1 MNYIKVKLLQI
12 VHKYK
17 YIYLYMVCFIVF
29 YIETFPILRLYT
41 VMYVVYIMIYFFEI
55 YMHEDRK
62 GFYIKDNKTYH
73 IFQIIFRT
81 LQKQRIIKM

>member
-1 MNYIKVKLLQI
+1 
-12 VHKYK
+12 
-17 YIYLYMVCFIVF
+17 MVCFIVF

-41 VMYVVYIMIYFFEI
+41 VMYVVYFMKYFFEI

-73 IFQIIFRT
+73 TKHITIKKNIFIYLYFQF
-81 LQKQRIIKM
+81 